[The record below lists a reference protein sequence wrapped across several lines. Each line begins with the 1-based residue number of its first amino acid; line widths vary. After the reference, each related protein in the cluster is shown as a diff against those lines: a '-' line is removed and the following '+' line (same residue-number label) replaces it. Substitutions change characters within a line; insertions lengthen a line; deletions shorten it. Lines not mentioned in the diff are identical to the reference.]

1 MADLSP
7 GRSPSPLFGRREMF
21 HSLGAAAAAGFV
33 IANHAVAADDAA
45 GAQVADRSSSIRIT
59 GIKTYWVGPIV
70 YVKIETNHGISVW
83 GEVKGT
89 DPRVGKVCVESLF
102 ELVDGENPTRIEHLW
117 QKMFRAH
124 RDIRGG
130 AILIHA
136 MSAIDVALWD
146 IAGKLWNTPIYRLL
160 GGPTRDRIRVYHTPL
175 AQKCAPGGPYP
186 HAATPADVEAIL
198 ERIKWARDKVGPKG
212 AVMFDAHSAVPPATL
227 ILVAAAIKPYDVMF
241 IEEPAV
247 PGNIEVFKRLK
258 EKIDIPLATGERDR
272 TIYEVL
278 PYLQERCIDILQP
291 DCSHTGGISQMRKIA
306 TLAEAYYVPLAPHCT
321 GSFLGIAASLHVTA
335 AIPLFLIHEFYPED
349 ARLNPPGILRME
361 YAYDDEGTIGLPPGP
376 GLGVEVDE
384 KLLAAEAAKP
394 QTYKWPGGKLKDGS
408 IANY

>member
-1 MADLSP
+1 
-7 GRSPSPLFGRREMF
+7 
-21 HSLGAAAAAGFV
+21 
-33 IANHAVAADDAA
+33 
-45 GAQVADRSSSIRIT
+45 
-59 GIKTYWVGPIV
+59 V
-70 YVKIETNHGISVW
+70 YVKIETSHGISGW

-136 MSAIDVALWD
+136 MAAIDVALWD

-198 ERIKWARDKVGPKG
+198 GRIKWARDKVGPKG

-408 IANY
+408 IADY